1 LAFGRRP
8 VFIASTIILLAALIG
23 AALQNSYSA
32 HLGTRVLQGL
42 ATGSTESVLPLILTE
57 ISYLADRGKLMGLYW
72 GSQNLLTAV
81 LTITASYEV
90 AALGWRWY
98 YWVFAFT
105 IGAGLIFVLFGAFE
119 TSFQRSLVSIDGLV
133 IVTDEFGVT
142 QVVPDD
148 QAQDRLADAQSDH
161 DSESDMPRTSY
172 MQKLKPWSKPRP
184 RPIRIMVTA
193 WLQMAFSLT
202 SPALLY
208 VILISS
214 AALSGTIFQSLTYAT
229 TLISLGWSEKSIGLI
244 NVGAIVGSVIAMVYC
259 QFISDPLVIWLARR
273 NQGIHKPEHR
283 LVPLVPVVCLGFAMH
298 LVFGFSATSTS
309 AWGTIVS
316 YTLSNA
322 AFIAILII
330 SSTFATEATPKY
342 PGPAIV
348 MVIGSKNI
356 ISFGVSHALSGTIGV
371 HPLAWSFGVFAG
383 VYAALALL
391 GVPVYFLNPRWRA
404 LNTKMDAKAD
414 L

>member
-1 LAFGRRP
+1 
-8 VFIASTIILLAALIG
+8 
-23 AALQNSYSA
+23 
-32 HLGTRVLQGL
+32 
-42 ATGSTESVLPLILTE
+42 
-57 ISYLADRGKLMGLYW
+57 
-72 GSQNLLTAV
+72 
-81 LTITASYEV
+81 
-90 AALGWRWY
+90 
-98 YWVFAFT
+98 
-105 IGAGLIFVLFGAFE
+105 
-119 TSFQRSLVSIDGLV
+119 
-133 IVTDEFGVT
+133 
-142 QVVPDD
+142 
-148 QAQDRLADAQSDH
+148 
-161 DSESDMPRTSY
+161 
-172 MQKLKPWSKPRP
+172 
-184 RPIRIMVTA
+184 MVTA